1 MITKSDIN
9 KLLVALQFHNYEMIV
24 GVWYRKF
31 YDNVILEVDTSTERF
46 LYEKAGITVTG
57 ATTANFS
64 QNENFVVFECVCRL
78 LEKGYKPKDIELE
91 PTWKLGHTDKGGRA
105 DIWIRTKNQRGEIDS
120 LLIIECKTAGRE
132 FEGAWRDTLEDGAQ
146 LFSYFQQEGT
156 TKFLCLYSSDLIDDQ
171 IASEY
176 HLINVQDNDDYLK
189 TLKKPKTFSAASTV
203 KERFAVWH
211 DTYKCE
217 YAKRGLFEEEIA
229 PYKPG
234 KNKYSTADLREID
247 HTSMQKK
254 YHEFATILRKHNVS
268 GHENAFDKLV
278 NLFLAKVVDE
288 KRNATDL
295 KFYWKGI
302 AYDDAYSLQDRLQYL
317 YMIGMRE
324 FLGETVTYIDEA
336 TVKKAFGRFERDPDA
351 TKDAILRYFRQLKF
365 FSNNDFSFIDVHNE
379 RLFNENAAI
388 LLKIVQMLE
397 DVKLLTDEPNQFLG
411 DLFEG
416 FLDRGVKQ
424 SEGQFFTPLPIVRF
438 IISSLPIQAMLRD
451 AKEPPHVIDYA
462 CGAGHFLNEY
472 AQQVKRIAR
481 DMYGADADEE
491 RAHYSAI
498 TGIEKEYRLSKVA
511 KVAAFMYGEDDIQI
525 IYADA
530 LARNPKAP
538 EGAFDILVANPPY
551 SVKGFLETLS
561 EEERERYELTEA
573 VSDLAKQN
581 SIETF
586 FVERTAQLLK
596 PTGIAA
602 IILPSSILS
611 NGGGVYVK
619 CREII
624 LKNFDIIAIAEF
636 GSGTFGKTGTNTI
649 TAFLRKKDAPPDFA
663 DHWRNRAD
671 AWFAAKHD
679 GDEVFGDA
687 SALERYCEHRK
698 FDFAEYKA
706 FLSDGT
712 PSSAANKYPEL
723 WKTDAFR
730 AYRAA
735 FAKTKKPK
743 KATDDDIARLEA
755 EFIRIQ
761 EKERLYYF
769 LLADANPVDVLVIKM
784 PNETKAAK
792 EYLGYEWSAAKG
804 NEGIKYIGVAS
815 GGQSSET
822 DEDED
827 DTLARNKGIE
837 GIKTPLFNNSNLF
850 DAEKLNSLIRYNFN
864 GTLSEIPESLQS
876 FAKRIPLVEML
887 DFEAIS
893 FDKQFKTSAAEI
905 YEAISKYPI
914 EKLSNL
920 CACINPSRADA
931 KSIPKDTLVSFI
943 SMESLSNDGGI
954 IEKEDKNISEVIKAG
969 YTYFVEGDILIAK
982 ITPCMENGKCAI
994 ASGLTNGI
1002 GFGSSEFHVFRTN
1015 KKVLTKYLFAY
1026 LNRQIVRK
1034 IAASNMTGASG
1045 HRRVP
1050 VSFYENLPVPLP
1062 PLAVQ
1067 EKVVA
1072 DCEKVDEEYN
1082 TSCMTIEEYRSKIAN
1097 VFKHLKVHSQSG
1109 GIKLMT
1115 IAPYVTKRIPYS
1127 AITPENYI
1135 STDNMLQQCEGVVP
1149 YDGKPS
1155 IDNVIEYRKGDVLV
1169 SNIRPYL
1176 KKAWLADRDGGC
1188 SPDVLVFR
1196 VADDKIIDPAF
1207 LGFCLKQ
1214 DDFFDFMM
1222 AGKKGMKMPRGDK
1235 DAIPNYIIPVPPM
1248 AEQKKIVAE
1257 VSSYEAEIIKAQAVM
1272 DSVSARKQDIL
1283 QKHGIIL
1290 VSSDAPSSNP

>member
-1 MITKSDIN
+1 MITKNNID
-9 KLLVALQFHNYEMIV
+9 KLLTALQFQKDIT
-24 GVWYRKF
+24 GSVWYRF
-31 YDNVILEVDTSTERF
+31 FQNNVTLEVNTETERF
-46 LYEKAGITVTG
+46 LYEKAGITITG

-91 PTWKLGHTDKGGRA
+91 PTWKLGHTDKSGRA
-105 DIWIRTKNQRGEIDS
+105 DIWIRTKNTRGGIDS

-132 FEGAWRDTLEDGAQ
+132 FDGAWRDTLEDGAQ

-156 TKFLCLYSSDLIDDQ
+156 TKFLCLYASDLIDDK

-189 TLKKPKTFSAASTV
+189 TLRKPKTFSNASTV

-234 KNKYSTADLREID
+234 KNKYSTNDLREID
-247 HTSMQKK
+247 HASMQKK

-336 TVKKAFGRFERDPDA
+336 TVKKAFGRFEKDPDA

-397 DVKLLTDEPNQFLG
+397 DIKLLTDEPNQFLG

-438 IISSLPIQAMLRD
+438 IISSLPLQAMLRD

-481 DMYGADADEE
+481 DMYGANADEE

-561 EEERERYELTEA
+561 EEERERYELTDA

-586 FVERTAQLLK
+586 FVERAVQLLK

-624 LKNFDIIAIAEF
+624 LQNFDIIAIAEF

-679 GDEVFGDA
+679 GDEVFCDA

-698 FDFAEYKA
+698 FDFDEYKA
-706 FLSDGT
+706 FLSDGMS
-712 PSSAANKYPEL
+712 PSATNKYPEL
-723 WKTDAFR
+723 CKTDAFR

-743 KATDDDIARLEA
+743 KATDDDIVRLEA
-755 EFIRIQ
+755 EYIRTQ

-769 LLADANPVDVLVIKM
+769 LLADANPVDVLVVKM

-792 EYLGYEWSAAKG
+792 AFLGYEWSAAKG

-815 GGQSSET
+815 GTQSSDAE
-822 DEDED
+822 EDED
-827 DTLARNKGIE
+827 DTLSRNKGIE

-850 DAEKLNSLIRYNFN
+850 DAEKLNSLIRYNFS
-864 GTLSEIPESLQS
+864 GTLSEIPEVLQP

-887 DFEAIS
+887 DFEAVS
-893 FDKQFKTSAAEI
+893 FDKQFRTNAAN
-905 YEAISKYPI
+905 A
-914 EKLSNL
+914 
-920 CACINPSRADA
+920 A
-931 KSIPKDTLVSFI
+931 T
-943 SMESLSNDGGI
+943 
-954 IEKEDKNISEVIKAG
+954 
-969 YTYFVEGDILIAK
+969 DILI
-982 ITPCMENGKCAI
+982 T
-994 ASGLTNGI
+994 S
-1002 GFGSSEFHVFRTN
+1002 R
-1015 KKVLTKYLFAY
+1015 Y
-1026 LNRQIVRK
+1026 
-1034 IAASNMTGASG
+1034 
-1045 HRRVP
+1045 
-1050 VSFYENLPVPLP
+1050 PLET
-1062 PLAVQ
+1062 LGDV
-1067 EKVVA
+1067 
-1072 DCEKVDEEYN
+1072 
-1082 TSCMTIEEYRSKIAN
+1082 
-1097 VFKHLKVHSQSG
+1097 
-1109 GIKLMT
+1109 
-1115 IAPYVTKRIPYS
+1115 APYVTERVPFS
-1127 AITPENYI
+1127 QTDQTTYI
-1135 STDNMLQQCEGVVP
+1135 STDNMLQDCQGVKP
-1149 YDGKPS
+1149 YEGKP
-1155 IDNVIEYRKGDVLV
+1155 NVESVIAYRKSDILV

-1176 KKAWLADRDGGC
+1176 KKIWLADRDGGC

-1196 VADDKIIDPAF
+1196 VSDTKEMDARF
-1207 LGFCLKQ
+1207 LCYVLSQ
-1214 DDFFDFMM
+1214 DNFFDFMM
-1222 AGKKGMKMPRGDK
+1222 AGRKGVKMPRGDK
-1235 DAIPNYIIPVPPM
+1235 NIIPRYKIPLPPIDIQKRVIAECERVDDEYNTSRMTIEEYRSKIANVFNRQKVIISNIGGVKLEDLLVDVKGVKTKIAEDLMMESGTIPVVTQESDRPISGYTDSKEAILDLPIIVFGDHTCVFKYVDFPFVRGADGTQLLKTDESVIMSRFLCGYLQTLEIENAGKYERHFKYLKQMKIPVPPLP
-1248 AEQKKIVAE
+1248 EQKKIVTE
-1257 VSSYEAEIIKAQAVM
+1257 ISSYEAEIAKAQAVM
-1272 DSVSARKQDIL
+1272 DSAPSRKQAIL
-1283 QKHGIIL
+1283 SKYGIIL
-1290 VSSDAPSSNP
+1290 DSINEPSPNP

>member
-1 MITKSDIN
+1 MITKNNID
-9 KLLVALQFHNYEMIV
+9 KLLTALQFQKDIT
-24 GVWYRKF
+24 GSVWYRF
-31 YDNVILEVDTSTERF
+31 FQNNVTLEVNTETERF
-46 LYEKAGITVTG
+46 LYEKAGITITG

-91 PTWKLGHTDKGGRA
+91 PTWKLGHTDKSGRA
-105 DIWIRTKNQRGEIDS
+105 DIWIRTKNTRGGIDS

-132 FEGAWRDTLEDGAQ
+132 FDGAWRDTLEDGAQ

-156 TKFLCLYSSDLIDDQ
+156 TKFLCLYASDLIDDK

-189 TLKKPKTFSAASTV
+189 TLRKPKTFSNASTV

-234 KNKYSTADLREID
+234 KNKYSTNDLREID
-247 HTSMQKK
+247 HASMQKK

-336 TVKKAFGRFERDPDA
+336 TVKKAFGRFEKDPDA

-397 DVKLLTDEPNQFLG
+397 DIKLLTDEPNQFLG

-438 IISSLPIQAMLRD
+438 IISSLPLQAMLRD

-481 DMYGADADEE
+481 DMYGANADEE

-561 EEERERYELTEA
+561 EEERERYELTDA

-586 FVERTAQLLK
+586 FVERAVQLLK

-624 LKNFDIIAIAEF
+624 LQNFDIIAIAEF

-679 GDEVFGDA
+679 GDEVFCDA

-698 FDFAEYKA
+698 FDFDEYKA
-706 FLSDGT
+706 FLSDGMS
-712 PSSAANKYPEL
+712 PSATNKYPEL
-723 WKTDAFR
+723 CKTDAFR

-743 KATDDDIARLEA
+743 KATDDDIVRLEA
-755 EFIRIQ
+755 EYIRTQ

-769 LLADANPVDVLVIKM
+769 LLADANPVDVLVVKM

-792 EYLGYEWSAAKG
+792 AFLGYEWSAAKG

-815 GGQSSET
+815 GTQSSDAE
-822 DEDED
+822 EDED
-827 DTLARNKGIE
+827 DTLSRNKGIE

-850 DAEKLNSLIRYNFN
+850 DAEKLNSLIRYNFS
-864 GTLSEIPESLQS
+864 GTLSEIPEVLQP

-887 DFEAIS
+887 DFEAVS
-893 FDKQFKTSAAEI
+893 FDKQFRTNAAN
-905 YEAISKYPI
+905 A
-914 EKLSNL
+914 
-920 CACINPSRADA
+920 A
-931 KSIPKDTLVSFI
+931 T
-943 SMESLSNDGGI
+943 
-954 IEKEDKNISEVIKAG
+954 
-969 YTYFVEGDILIAK
+969 DILI
-982 ITPCMENGKCAI
+982 T
-994 ASGLTNGI
+994 S
-1002 GFGSSEFHVFRTN
+1002 R
-1015 KKVLTKYLFAY
+1015 Y
-1026 LNRQIVRK
+1026 
-1034 IAASNMTGASG
+1034 
-1045 HRRVP
+1045 
-1050 VSFYENLPVPLP
+1050 PLET
-1062 PLAVQ
+1062 LGDV
-1067 EKVVA
+1067 
-1072 DCEKVDEEYN
+1072 
-1082 TSCMTIEEYRSKIAN
+1082 
-1097 VFKHLKVHSQSG
+1097 
-1109 GIKLMT
+1109 
-1115 IAPYVTKRIPYS
+1115 APYVTERVPFS
-1127 AITPENYI
+1127 QTDQTTYI
-1135 STDNMLQQCEGVVP
+1135 STDNMLQDCQGVKP
-1149 YDGKPS
+1149 YEGKP
-1155 IDNVIEYRKGDVLV
+1155 NVESVIAYRKSDILV

-1176 KKAWLADRDGGC
+1176 KKIWLADRDGGC

-1196 VADDKIIDPAF
+1196 VSDTKEMDARF
-1207 LGFCLKQ
+1207 LCYVLSQ
-1214 DDFFDFMM
+1214 DNFFDFMM
-1222 AGKKGMKMPRGDK
+1222 AGRKGVKMPRGDK
-1235 DAIPNYIIPVPPM
+1235 NIIPRYKIPLPPIDIQKRVIAECERVDDEYNTSRMTIEEYRSKIANVFNRQKVIISNIGGVKLEDLLVDVKGVKTKIAEDLMMESGTIPVVTQESDRLISGYTDSKEAILDLPIIVFGDHTCVFKYVDFPFVRGADGTQLLKTDESVIMSRFLCGYLQTLEIENAGKYERHFKYLKQMKIPVPPLP
-1248 AEQKKIVAE
+1248 EQKKIVTE
-1257 VSSYEAEIIKAQAVM
+1257 ISSYEAEIAKAQAVM
-1272 DSVSARKQDIL
+1272 DSAPSRKQAIL
-1283 QKHGIIL
+1283 SKYGIIL
-1290 VSSDAPSSNP
+1290 DSINEPSPNP

>member
-1 MITKSDIN
+1 MITKNNID
-9 KLLVALQFHNYEMIV
+9 KLLTALQFQKDIT
-24 GVWYRKF
+24 GSVWYRF
-31 YDNVILEVDTSTERF
+31 FQNNVTLEVNTETERF
-46 LYEKAGITVTG
+46 LYEKAGITITG

-91 PTWKLGHTDKGGRA
+91 PTWKLGHTDKSGRA
-105 DIWIRTKNQRGEIDS
+105 DIWIRTKNTRGGIDS

-132 FEGAWRDTLEDGAQ
+132 FDGAWRDTLEDGAQ

-156 TKFLCLYSSDLIDDQ
+156 TKFLCLYASDLIDDK

-189 TLKKPKTFSAASTV
+189 TLRKPKTFSNASTV

-234 KNKYSTADLREID
+234 KNKYSTNDLREID
-247 HTSMQKK
+247 HASMQKK

-317 YMIGMRE
+317 YTIGMRE

-336 TVKKAFGRFERDPDA
+336 TVKKAFGRFEKDPDA

-397 DVKLLTDEPNQFLG
+397 DIKLLTDEPNQFLG

-438 IISSLPIQAMLRD
+438 IISSLPLQAMLRD

-481 DMYGADADEE
+481 DMYGANADEE

-561 EEERERYELTEA
+561 EEERERYELTDA

-586 FVERTAQLLK
+586 FVERAVQLLK

-624 LKNFDIIAIAEF
+624 LQNFDIIAIAEF

-679 GDEVFGDA
+679 GDEVFCDA

-698 FDFAEYKA
+698 FDFDEYKA
-706 FLSDGT
+706 FLSDGMS
-712 PSSAANKYPEL
+712 PSATNKYPEL
-723 WKTDAFR
+723 CKTDAFR

-743 KATDDDIARLEA
+743 KATDDDIVRLEA
-755 EFIRIQ
+755 EYIRTQ

-769 LLADANPVDVLVIKM
+769 LLADANPVDVLVVKM

-792 EYLGYEWSAAKG
+792 AFLGYEWSAAKG
-804 NEGIKYIGVAS
+804 NEGIKYIGVTS
-815 GGQSSET
+815 GTQSSESE
-822 DEDED
+822 DDED
-827 DTLARNKGIE
+827 DTLSRNKGIE

-850 DAEKLNSLIRYNFN
+850 DAEKLNSLIRYNFS
-864 GTLSEIPESLQS
+864 GTLSEIPEVLQP

-887 DFEAIS
+887 DFES
-893 FDKQFKTSAAEI
+893 NVFDKQLKTSATERIEI
-905 YEAISKYPI
+905 KSKYPI
-914 EKLSNL
+914 VRLGDICIIIAGQSPESQFYNELGNGLPFYQGKKDFGEIFLRNPTVWTTKTTQISIHNDILMSVRAPVGDVNLNPFDKICIGRGLAAIRTQDIVTRYFVFNFLRGIQNTIDGHSGKTFASISKPEVEAISIPLPPIEIQKKVVTECEKVHEEYLSAENTVQSKKAKITDTL
-920 CACINPSRADA
+920 NAVHEHGWQVQQISELTTELQYGTSEKSLAQGKVPVIRMGNMQDGFIVWDDLVYSDNEEDIAKYSLKKNDVLFNRTNSPEHVGKVALYRGERPAIFAGYIIRIKYIPEKIDPVYLAYILNSEKIWQYGFSIMA
-931 KSIPKDTLVSFI
+931 KSI
-943 SMESLSNDGGI
+943 NQA
-954 IEKEDKNISEVIKAG
+954 NISAG
-969 YTYFVEGDILIAK
+969 ALAK
-982 ITPCMENGKCAI
+982 YK
-994 ASGLTNGI
+994 
-1002 GFGSSEFHVFRTN
+1002 
-1015 KKVLTKYLFAY
+1015 
-1026 LNRQIVRK
+1026 
-1034 IAASNMTGASG
+1034 
-1045 HRRVP
+1045 
-1050 VSFYENLPVPLP
+1050 
-1062 PLAVQ
+1062 
-1067 EKVVA
+1067 
-1072 DCEKVDEEYN
+1072 
-1082 TSCMTIEEYRSKIAN
+1082 
-1097 VFKHLKVHSQSG
+1097 
-1109 GIKLMT
+1109 
-1115 IAPYVTKRIPYS
+1115 
-1127 AITPENYI
+1127 
-1135 STDNMLQQCEGVVP
+1135 
-1149 YDGKPS
+1149 
-1155 IDNVIEYRKGDVLV
+1155 
-1169 SNIRPYL
+1169 
-1176 KKAWLADRDGGC
+1176 
-1188 SPDVLVFR
+1188 
-1196 VADDKIIDPAF
+1196 
-1207 LGFCLKQ
+1207 
-1214 DDFFDFMM
+1214 
-1222 AGKKGMKMPRGDK
+1222 
-1235 DAIPNYIIPVPPM
+1235 IPVPPLP
-1248 AEQKKIVAE
+1248 EQKKIVAE
-1257 VSSYEAEIIKAQAVM
+1257 VSSYEAEITKAQAVM
-1272 DSVSARKQDIL
+1272 DSASTRKQAIL
-1283 QKHGIIL
+1283 RKHEIIL
-1290 VSSDAPSSNP
+1290 S

>member
-1 MITKSDIN
+1 MTTKSDID
-9 KLLVALQFHNYEMIV
+9 KLLIALQFQKDMI
-24 GVWYRKF
+24 GNVWRRTF
-31 YDNVILEVDTSTERF
+31 SDNITLAVDTETERF
-46 LYEKAGITVTG
+46 LYEKTGITVTG

-91 PTWKLGHTDKGGRA
+91 PAWKLGHTDKGGRA
-105 DIWIRTKNQRGEIDS
+105 DIWIRTKNTRGEVSS
-120 LLIIECKTAGRE
+120 LLIIECKTTGRE
-132 FEGAWRDTLEDGAQ
+132 FDGAWRDTLEDGAQ

-156 TKFLCLYSSDLIDDQ
+156 TKFLCLYTSDLIDDK
-171 IASEY
+171 IVSEY
-176 HLINVQDNDDYLK
+176 HLINVHDNDDYLK
-189 TLKKPKTFSAASTV
+189 TLRKPKTFSNASTV

-234 KNKYSTADLREID
+234 KNKYSTNDLREID
-247 HTSMQKK
+247 HASMQKK
-254 YHEFATILRKHNVS
+254 YNEFATILRKHNVS

-288 KRNATDL
+288 KRNANDL

-336 TVKKAFGRFERDPDA
+336 TVKKAFGRFEKDPDA

-379 RLFNENAAI
+379 RLFNENAEI

-397 DVKLLTDEPNQFLG
+397 DVKLKTDEPNQFLG

-416 FLDRGVKQ
+416 FLDHGVKQ

-438 IISSLPIQAMLRD
+438 IISALPIQAMLRD

-481 DMYGADADEE
+481 DMYGANANEE

-538 EGAFDILVANPPY
+538 EGTFDILVANPPY
-551 SVKGFLETLS
+551 SVKGFLETLP
-561 EEERERYELTEA
+561 EEERNRYELTDV

-586 FVERTAQLLK
+586 FVERAVQLLK

-649 TAFLRKKDAPPDFA
+649 TVFLRKKDAPPDFA

-687 SALERYCEHRK
+687 AALERYCEHRK

-712 PSSAANKYPEL
+712 PFSGTEKYPNL
-723 WKTDAFR
+723 WNSDVFR
-730 AYRAA
+730 AYRTA

-743 KATDDDIARLEA
+743 KATPDDIARLES
-755 EFIRIQ
+755 EFIRTQ

-792 EYLGYEWSAAKG
+792 AFLGYEWSAAKG

-815 GGQSSET
+815 GMQSSET
-822 DEDED
+822 EEDDD
-827 DTLARNKGIE
+827 DTLSRNKGIE

-850 DAEKLNSLIRYNFN
+850 DAEKLNSLIRYNFG
-864 GTLSEIPESLQS
+864 GTLLEIPEALQP
-876 FAKRIPLVEML
+876 FAKRISLVNML
-887 DFEAIS
+887 DFES
-893 FDKQFKTSAAEI
+893 SVFDKQFRTSAAEKV
-905 YEAISKYPI
+905 ELKSKYNLERLDGLVEIISGGTPDTNHPEYWDGDI
-914 EKLSNL
+914 PWLSVADFN
-920 CACINPSRADA
+920 NSSRFVYSAE
-931 KSIPKDTLVSFI
+931 KSITQLGLEKSNTQLLQANDLII
-943 SMESLSNDGGI
+943 SARGTVGTIGQIGKPMAFNQSCYGLRAKGDVDSGFLYYVLCESRKLFLGQ
-954 IEKEDKNISEVIKAG
+954 A
-969 YTYFVEGDILIAK
+969 T
-982 ITPCMENGKCAI
+982 
-994 ASGLTNGI
+994 
-1002 GFGSSEFHVFRTN
+1002 GSKFPS
-1015 KKVLTKYLFAY
+1015 
-1026 LNRQIVRK
+1026 IVRNTFSQIK
-1034 IAASNMTGASG
+1034 IPM
-1045 HRRVP
+1045 
-1050 VSFYENLPVPLP
+1050 P
-1062 PLAVQ
+1062 PLDIQ
-1067 EKVVA
+1067 KKVVA

-1082 TSCMTIEEYRSKIAN
+1082 TSRTLIEEYRTKIAEIFN
-1097 VFKHLKVHSQSG
+1097 RLKGADKGYKLEDLLVEVKGFTTKISEDQIMDSGMIPVITQESDRLIAGYTNIKEAISDLPIVVFGDHTCVFKYVDFPFVRGADGTQLLK
-1109 GIKLMT
+1109 
-1115 IAPYVTKRIPYS
+1115 
-1127 AITPENYI
+1127 
-1135 STDNMLQQCEGVVP
+1135 TDESVIMSRFLCGYLQTLDIEHEGK
-1149 YDGKPS
+1149 YERHFK
-1155 IDNVIEYRKGDVLV
+1155 
-1169 SNIRPYL
+1169 YL
-1176 KKAWLADRDGGC
+1176 K
-1188 SPDVLVFR
+1188 
-1196 VADDKIIDPAF
+1196 
-1207 LGFCLKQ
+1207 Q
-1214 DDFFDFMM
+1214 
-1222 AGKKGMKMPRGDK
+1222 MK
-1235 DAIPNYIIPVPPM
+1235 IPVLPLV
-1248 AEQKKIVAE
+1248 EQKKIVTE
-1257 VSSYEAEIIKAQAVM
+1257 VSSYEEEIVKAQAVM
-1272 DSVSARKQDIL
+1272 DSASARKQAIL
-1283 QKHGIIL
+1283 RKYGIIFA
-1290 VSSDAPSSNP
+1290 SPDAPSSNS

>member
-1 MITKSDIN
+1 MITKSDIER
-9 KLLVALQFHNYEMIV
+9 LLNTLHFHKDMIG

-31 YDNVILEVDTSTERF
+31 NDTVILEVNTETERF
-46 LYEKAGITVTG
+46 LYEKIGITVTR
-57 ATTANFS
+57 ATTSNFS

-91 PTWKLGHTDKGGRA
+91 PAWKLGHIDKGGFA
-105 DIWIRTKNQRGEIDS
+105 DIWIRTKNPRGLIDS

-132 FEGAWRDTLEDGAQ
+132 FDGAWRKTLEDGDQ

-156 TKFLCLYSSDLIDDQ
+156 TKFLCLYTSDLIDDK
-171 IASEY
+171 IANEY
-176 HLINVQDNDDYLK
+176 HLINVQDNIDYLK
-189 TLKKPKTFSAASTV
+189 TLRKPKTFFDASTV
-203 KERFAVWH
+203 KECFAVWH

-234 KNKYSTADLREID
+234 KNKYSTNDLREID
-247 HTSMQKK
+247 HASMQKK

-317 YMIGMRE
+317 YMVGMRE

-336 TVKKAFGRFERDPDA
+336 TVKKAFVRFENDPDA
-351 TKDAILRYFRQLKF
+351 TKDAILRYFRELKF

-438 IISSLPIQAMLRD
+438 IISSLPLQAMLRD

-481 DMYGADADEE
+481 DMYGANANEE

-511 KVAAFMYGEDDIQI
+511 KVAAFMYGEDNIQI

-530 LARNPKAP
+530 LARNSKVP
-538 EGAFDILVANPPY
+538 EGTFDILVANPPY

-561 EEERERYELTEA
+561 EEERDRYELTDA

-586 FVERTAQLLK
+586 FVERAVQLLK

-611 NGGGVYVK
+611 NGGSVYVK

-671 AWFAAKHD
+671 AWFASKHD

-698 FDFAEYKA
+698 FDFDEFKA
-706 FLSDGT
+706 FLADGT
-712 PSSAANKYPEL
+712 TSSATDKYPEL
-723 WKTDAFR
+723 WKSDAFC

-735 FAKTKKPK
+735 FAKVKKPK
-743 KATDDDIARLEA
+743 KATVDDIARLEA
-755 EFIRIQ
+755 DYIRQQ

-792 EYLGYEWSAAKG
+792 EFLGYEWSAAKG
-804 NEGIKYIGVAS
+804 NEGIKYIGVTS
-815 GGQSSET
+815 GAEPSGA
-822 DEDED
+822 DED
-827 DTLARNKGIE
+827 DDDTLSRNKGIE
-837 GIKTPLFNNSNLF
+837 GIKTPFFNNSNLF
-850 DAEKLNSLIRYNFN
+850 DSEKINSLIRYNFS
-864 GTLSEIPESLQS
+864 GTLSNIPETLQP
-876 FAKRIPLVEML
+876 FAKRISLVDML
-887 DFEAIS
+887 DFEAVS
-893 FDKQFKTSAAEI
+893 FDKQFKTSAIEKV
-905 YEAISKYPI
+905 ELKSKYKL
-914 EKLSNL
+914 EKLDMLVEILSGGTPDTKHPEYWDGDIPWLSVADFN
-920 CACINPSRADA
+920 NPNR
-931 KSIPKDTLVSFI
+931 FI
-943 SMESLSNDGGI
+943 YSAE
-954 IEKEDKNISEVIKAG
+954 KNITQLGLDKSNTQLLQINDLIISARGTVGAIGQIGKPMAFNQSCYGLRAKDNIDSGYLYYVLCESRKLFLSEA
-969 YTYFVEGDILIAK
+969 T
-982 ITPCMENGKCAI
+982 
-994 ASGLTNGI
+994 
-1002 GFGSSEFHVFRTN
+1002 GSKFPS
-1015 KKVLTKYLFAY
+1015 
-1026 LNRQIVRK
+1026 IVRNTFSQVK
-1034 IAASNMTGASG
+1034 I
-1045 HRRVP
+1045 
-1050 VSFYENLPVPLP
+1050 PLP
-1062 PLAVQ
+1062 PLSIQ
-1067 EKVVA
+1067 KEVVA
-1072 DCEKVDEEYN
+1072 ECEKVDEEYN
-1082 TSCMTIEEYRSKIAN
+1082 TSRMTIEEYRSKIAF
-1097 VFKHLKVHSQSG
+1097 VFNRMKVIIFNEKVLAQ
-1109 GIKLMT
+1109 
-1115 IAPYVTKRIPYS
+1115 VR
-1127 AITPENYI
+1127 
-1135 STDNMLQQCEGVVP
+1135 D
-1149 YDGKPS
+1149 KP
-1155 IDNVIEYRKGDVLV
+1155 V
-1169 SNIRPYL
+1169 S
-1176 KKAWLADRDGGC
+1176 
-1188 SPDVLVFR
+1188 
-1196 VADDKIIDPAF
+1196 
-1207 LGFCLKQ
+1207 
-1214 DDFFDFMM
+1214 
-1222 AGKKGMKMPRGDK
+1222 
-1235 DAIPNYIIPVPPM
+1235 PNC
-1248 AEQKKIVAE
+1248 
-1257 VSSYEAEIIKAQAVM
+1257 
-1272 DSVSARKQDIL
+1272 D
-1283 QKHGIIL
+1283 
-1290 VSSDAPSSNP
+1290 SSNP